1 MVIWYV
7 GLSRAG
13 KTTLSRHLYDK
24 LKPTTPNLVLL
35 DGDTFRG
42 IFQNDTDYSM
52 AGRFENARR
61 LSQLTKLLSDQ
72 GIHVIAA
79 VLSIFPEWQR
89 WNRENIEDYCQIY
102 VRASMD
108 ALLTRDTNRLYEGAR
123 QGRIDNVV
131 GVDIPFPEPVD
142 SDLIIENSAS
152 REDFSDFL
160 EEVLK
165 LPLLRRL

>member
-13 KTTLSRHLYDK
+13 KTTLSRQLYDK
-24 LKPTTPNLVLL
+24 LKPSIPNLVLL
-35 DGDTFRG
+35 DGDAFRG
-42 IFQNDTDYSM
+42 IFQNDTDYSV

-61 LSQLTKLLSDQ
+61 LSHLTKLLSDQ

-89 WNRENIEDYCQIY
+89 WNRENIEGYCQIY

-123 QGRIDNVV
+123 EGRIDNVV

-142 SDLIIENSAS
+142 SDLIIENSTS
-152 REDFSDFL
+152 RDDFADFL